1 MKGEPGAMHPGGRGS
16 PAMQL
21 GKNDWM
27 DRNKQAEQIG
37 KLVNIFAMRVMEAP
51 PEERQ
56 AYLGSQ
62 IGGFRRT
69 FEHAYNTDE
78 KEAGCTSAFVDKVEE
93 LTRGLVRMLERSGGM
108 IGHA

>member
-1 MKGEPGAMHPGGRGS
+1 VRIEETCIRICGLSRHLARLMKGEPPGAMHPGGRGS

-69 FEHAYNTDE
+69 FEHA
-78 KEAGCTSAFVDKVEE
+78 
-93 LTRGLVRMLERSGGM
+93 
-108 IGHA
+108 